1 MNKEKL
7 MNQSFNTTA
16 MSVII
21 ESRTYSDSA
30 FGANDEG
37 EAVFFNK
44 RIVDRMDLQ
53 EGQMVFAH
61 CIPNYEDKREHI
73 PWRCIRIEEAMDS
86 DAVEGYIHA
95 VEREDRKDARDKRI
109 ADAIR
114 QLIAEHGGSYTLE
127 ELSYETGLSVHE
139 LEPVVTT
146 ASNGFKEVTAYTLV
160 EK

>member
-1 MNKEKL
+1 
-7 MNQSFNTTA
+7 
-16 MSVII
+16 
-21 ESRTYSDSA
+21 
-30 FGANDEG
+30 
-37 EAVFFNK
+37 
-44 RIVDRMDLQ
+44 
-53 EGQMVFAH
+53 
-61 CIPNYEDKREHI
+61 
-73 PWRCIRIEEAMDS
+73 MDS

-127 ELSYETGLSVHE
+127 ELSYETGMSVHE